1 MGFSGLNCLFNGLGV
16 HPGHHEDF
24 SGADVLGNGRDKPLV
39 IKLESAYFVEHRWA
53 AGLFF
58 LREYYIPYIGVNASL
73 FTVFPWVAA
82 LTGWCLA
89 GRLSHMPKTII
100 ERSETQFLQVI
111 NEKGEADAS
120 LMPSL
125 GEADFKRFFETML
138 LARAFN
144 NRALS
149 LQREGRIGTYAS
161 IWGQEASQIGS
172 ALAFNNDDWI
182 FPTFRESGVFVAK
195 GYPMWMLYRYWA
207 GDERGMQIPPEF
219 NLFPMSVPVGTQIP
233 HATGAAWA
241 MKLKGH
247 KKVAAVY
254 FGDGGSSKGDF
265 YEGLNFAGVNKVP
278 AVFLCQN
285 NQWAISVP
293 RSRQTAA
300 KTIAQKA
307 AAFGFEGVQ
316 VDGNDIAAVYKVTKD
331 AVDKARSGG
340 GPTLIECFTYR
351 LHAHTTADAASRDR
365 TKGEGDEWTHR
376 DPLLRLKLFM
386 EKKGRWTEE
395 YGKEAD
401 KKAAEEVDG
410 AIKEAESYG
419 APDPAD
425 IIGYT
430 YGELTGR
437 QKKELKDL

>member
-1 MGFSGLNCLFNGLGV
+1 M
-16 HPGHHEDF
+16 PITTIE
-24 SGADVLGNGRDKPLV
+24 KIE
-39 IKLESAYFVEHRWA
+39 IKN
-53 AGLFF
+53 
-58 LREYYIPYIGVNASL
+58 IQI
-73 FTVFPWVAA
+73 
-82 LTGWCLA
+82 
-89 GRLSHMPKTII
+89 
-100 ERSETQFLQVI
+100 I
-111 NEKGEADAS
+111 NERGEADEG
-120 LMPSL
+120 LMPPFK
-125 GEADFKRFFETML
+125 EEDFRRFFETII
-138 LARAFN
+138 LARIFN
-144 NRALS
+144 QRALS

-172 ALAFNNDDWI
+172 ALAFNNEDWL
-182 FPTFRESGVFVAK
+182 FPSFRESGVFVAK
-195 GYPMWMLYRYWA
+195 GYPIWMLYRYWA

-285 NQWAISVP
+285 NQWAISLP

-331 AVDKARSGG
+331 AVDKARGGG

-351 LHAHTTADAASRDR
+351 LDDHTTADDASRYR
-365 TKGEGDEWTHR
+365 TDEEVEAWKAR
-376 DPLLRLKLFM
+376 EPVVRLRLYM
-386 EKKGRWTEE
+386 EKKGWWTKEYEE
-395 YGKEAD
+395 VVA
-401 KKAAEEVDG
+401 KKALELVDSEIKKAE
-410 AIKEAESYG
+410 AYPP
-419 APDPAD
+419 PDPAD
-425 IIGYT
+425 IIKYT
-430 YGELTGR
+430 YAELSPR
-437 QKKELKDL
+437 QRRELKEFGWQS